1 MHHRLL
7 AIAFLLLATLT
18 TGGCAASRSSGPADY
33 AAPMPSG
40 LRVAYTDAGPRDA
53 TALIFI
59 HGWASDRTV
68 WHNQLDAL
76 AAEYRVIT
84 IDLPGHGQSD
94 APEDVEYSMKLLATG
109 VRTVMDDAAVDQ
121 AILIGHSN
129 GVPVIRTFQLLFPW
143 RVEGLVGVDGAFVR
157 VFAASMAAPIMSQLQ
172 SDTYVQFIE
181 SMMPQMFPYTPEEDQ
196 ASITATAIST
206 PQHVLIGTFEA
217 ALADDA
223 FPDDPIEKPVLAVV
237 AHEAPFWTD
246 AYFEQVVAIAPMTQI
261 IRMQRAGHFLM
272 LDRPETFNEVLI
284 EWIERGGEMVR

>member
-7 AIAFLLLATLT
+7 ALVLLLLT
-18 TGGCAASRSSGPADY
+18 GFTICGCTASRPTTPTDY
-33 AAPMPSG
+33 AAPMPNG
-40 LRVAYTDAGPRDA
+40 LRVVYTDAGPRDT
-53 TALIFI
+53 TALVFV

-76 AAEYRVIT
+76 AADYRVIT

-129 GVPVIRTFQLLFPW
+129 GVPVIRAFHILFPW

-157 VFAASMAAPIMSQLQ
+157 VFPASMGPPIVSQLK

-181 SMMPQMFPYTPEEDQ
+181 QMMPQMFPYTPEEDQ
-196 ASITATAIST
+196 ASITAMAIAT

-223 FPDDPIEKPVLAVV
+223 FPGDPIEEPVLAVV

-246 AYFEQVVAIAPMTQI
+246 AYFEQVVALAPMTQI
-261 IRMQRAGHFLM
+261 IRMQRVGHFVM
-272 LDRPETFNEVLI
+272 LDRPDAFNEVLV
-284 EWIERGGEMVR
+284 EWIERGGQMVR